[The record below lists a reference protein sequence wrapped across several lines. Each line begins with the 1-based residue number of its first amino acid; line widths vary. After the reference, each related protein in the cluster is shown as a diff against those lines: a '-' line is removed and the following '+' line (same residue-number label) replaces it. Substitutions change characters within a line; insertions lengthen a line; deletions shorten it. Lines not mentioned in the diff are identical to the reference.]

1 MQKNKKVRWGRGDL
15 SGLFLLLTL
24 SDPYLHSKPAVKEIC
39 VRPMFI
45 WWRRGELNPCPKAH
59 SQELLRAQFVVLRS
73 LHNTPANR
81 LIALVES
88 FYMTGA
94 TLNPYTFTT
103 NRRPDPEP
111 WSSQAGRASL
121 IRQPVK
127 NNRCCLIYKQLR
139 LLRKRPH
146 FRPLFLLQRP
156 RRNRYAPSSSQ
167 SLLSSV
173 SAWRRKLR
181 WLPCSSSPNRPRL
194 RWAPLRMAAAP
205 PGEEFIF

>member
-1 MQKNKKVRWGRGDL
+1 M
-15 SGLFLLLTL
+15 
-24 SDPYLHSKPAVKEIC
+24 
-39 VRPMFI
+39 
-45 WWRRGELNPCPKAH
+45 NPCPKAH

-139 LLRKRPH
+139 LLRQRPH
-146 FRPLFLLQRP
+146 CRPLSRLQHP
-156 RRNRYAPSSSQ
+156 RRTRYVPILKQ
-167 SLLSSV
+167 NGDLHYRSLLFIARSISRIA
-173 SAWRRKLR
+173 SRLAIDARLSYNF
-181 WLPCSSSPNRPRL
+181 LPLHRPISILTR
-194 RWAPLRMAAAP
+194 
-205 PGEEFIF
+205 EFLK